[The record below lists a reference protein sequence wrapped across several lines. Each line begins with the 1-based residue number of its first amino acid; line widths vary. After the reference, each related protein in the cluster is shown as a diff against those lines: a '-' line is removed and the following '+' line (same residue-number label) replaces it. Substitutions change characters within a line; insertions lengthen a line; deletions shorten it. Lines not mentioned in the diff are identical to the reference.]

1 MANNNAIGFALEIPD
16 SVFSQLD
23 KAQRELDNLE
33 KKSASVSSSIVGH
46 FQSMANGVNPFIAKM
61 QEARNIMSGIE
72 FTDNSGVKNFA
83 SSIVEAANALNR
95 IGQTKS
101 PNNLFSSIDQT
112 QIQGLNNYIKKLQE
126 LSTKEETRSQ
136 KNIANSKKR
145 AQQVIDNY
153 NKEIA
158 AAQKAY
164 NEKQKMYDKL
174 WAQQEREQRST
185 VSGSLSYAQNAKTY
199 TERAKAIKYLETA
212 IKNLDRTDAQ
222 YEKNLKSLSTTYRNL
237 QKEQRAVESNYKT
250 LSNSQHHFINTT
262 DQLKRAVSLVFSVSQ
277 IRGYIA
283 KLAQVRGEFELQ
295 NRALQAILQ
304 NKEEADRLFGQ
315 ITELAVKSPFQL
327 KELVTYTK
335 QLAAYRVES
344 EKLFDTT
351 KMLAD
356 VSAGLGVDMQRLI
369 LAYGQVKAANY
380 LRGTELRQFSEAG
393 INILGELATYFT
405 EIEGRAI
412 SVGEVFEMV
421 SKRMVSFQDVENIFK
436 RITSEGGIFYNMQEI
451 QADTLAGMIS
461 NMQDSID
468 IMLNELG
475 TENEGLLKGSVALVR
490 EIVENWRTISVII
503 KSIGGPLLTY
513 KALSAIFVSFGKNH
527 VSIIKS
533 LQLAYR
539 NVVATVISM
548 QRGIQVA
555 ERYQQGFNKA
565 VRANVYV
572 AAASILIGVITAVVG
587 GIREANR
594 AQREFNKTVTEGLQ
608 SADQLSYNFK
618 RLADTITDVTASREE
633 QNAALKE
640 LQNTYQNLLPAQ
652 TLTIES
658 LKAMKGEYDSVTNAI
673 YAKIDAQTRE
683 KLVEQI
689 SENEYQDVLDRE
701 AKLVKNIEKTGVS
714 KNYAAR
720 IVADLRNA
728 FNALGITEFENYA
741 QQQQAI
747 TQLHET
753 LLERGK
759 YYSSDQFEITAPMF
773 SNLAAYVMELE
784 AYNRALNEANNIK
797 IAPSIRGGDTAIYKQ
812 LEEEYDA
819 ILKGHEKWKEENKD
833 NFDLVIELDE
843 ANKQELVKKLNNFIA
858 DIHNRIKTGKIS
870 SDDAV
875 IAQGIINQALDK
887 ISKINISD
895 QISQIN
901 DYRLEISKL
910 SGVDLGKLNV
920 TQMLDTETFSEY
932 VKRLEEDLASRKE
945 VLDVFDK
952 AAAKGQTV
960 PELQSKNLLL
970 GKDLEEYR
978 KEANAISSL
987 LDKIRLN
994 SKEISEAGSNKA
1006 ALDQLKEQISFI
1018 EKLSK
1023 EYKDLRKEYS
1033 ATEADAI
1040 IKNLPSFKETAKALG
1055 LEKIFVSMSF
1065 DANGILNA
1073 FKQLTIDG
1081 SADLSMALQQ
1091 AIEGK
1096 EAELSLSVQINK
1108 REQIEEEIQSLFEG
1122 YQLSIEFEDLG
1133 TSVDQ
1138 FKSMLKSLGLSDEQI
1153 GLLNLNTVSFDEL
1166 ITQLKNRVQELRDI
1180 GSEQSI
1186 ASAIKTEEQ
1195 ITEIQLKE
1203 AQKRLKELFTLRE
1216 KYNSNQEK
1224 VSAIKADISSWEAEL
1239 ARLEDIERKGEEVNQ
1254 EQKELLELRIQ
1265 NGKDTILQL
1274 ESEALQLTDFWRTL
1288 FGDLEDL
1295 SVNSLRQISS
1305 MVDQI
1310 ISNRKEIIGD
1320 KGQLVGYSSSYTDRD
1335 GIERQVTLTTEQYQR
1350 LLKQNNKVADEIQK
1364 KNPFVALFDAII
1376 KGKNEGETN
1385 LDYITRLESNLVDV
1399 SNAAFDVANNLA
1411 DIFGGDED
1419 TAAMLENIKG
1429 IADGAISLG
1438 TGIAKIAS
1446 GNPAAIITGAISAV
1460 GGIANIIKSI
1470 GSIGDNKKE
1479 QEIERQMKL
1488 VENLERSYEKLYETI
1503 ENGLSIDTY
1512 SQNAALIQ
1520 NLRRQIDSYQ
1530 AMIAAERDKKNSDSD
1545 RINEWQNS
1553 IDDLYSQINDLYDN
1567 LKVNL
1572 IGDFK
1577 SISQELGDAI
1587 AEAFSS
1593 GTDAATAWGDT
1604 VNEIIADIVKN
1615 IAIQKYLEPQIQQAV
1630 DQFYAQTMPKTQT
1643 ASILKDQLDTLY
1655 DEYESIKN
1663 NIPNSLPG
1671 LKERSNKLK
1680 ELEKQIAIAEKEY
1693 DNAVEA
1699 SMGEVPT
1706 ITQSIVDNFVGSLD
1720 SIGESFSNNPIW
1732 DIYEDLANKT
1742 NETNLSGLQ
1751 KGIQDISE
1759 TTAQALESLLNS
1771 IRFYVADN
1779 NTTFKN
1785 LYNQLFSN
1793 EDGANPMLAELRIQ
1807 TRLLTSIDKRLA
1819 GIIKS
1824 GHSMGSD
1831 GVKVFI

>member
-1 MANNNAIGFALEIPD
+1 MSLGSGGLESFIKKLKEAQGLLAGFKLGDTNGIGTQIKGIQE
-16 SVFSQLD
+16 
-23 KAQRELDNLE
+23 
-33 KKSASVSSSIVGH
+33 SAKG
-46 FQSMANGVNPFIAKM
+46 A
-61 QEARNIMSGIE
+61 
-72 FTDNSGVKNFA
+72 A
-83 SSIVEAANALNR
+83 SSIVDVANAVNKMNGSSFAT
-95 IGQTKS
+95 ITKDLEEFNKYWQNIQS
-101 PNNLFSSIDQT
+101 NPRLSTQQEKID
-112 QIQGLNNYIKKLQE
+112 IKKELNELKRLWNEQMQVSRELAQQNRENALSAKKLSNETRIASQKETNETTRKIQE
-126 LSTKEETRSQ
+126 LREENSQ
-136 KNIANSKKR
+136 IKLNS
-145 AQQVIDNY
+145 AAYQQY
-153 NKEIA
+153 A
-158 AAQKAY
+158 KA
-164 NEKQKMYDKL
+164 ML
-174 WAQQEREQRST
+174 MSEQT
-185 VSGSLSYAQNAKTY
+185 VSGRIKKIERLKTIREELLKTESKYASELDLVNKKIAALDAENKKVIGST
-199 TERAKAIKYLETA
+199 KKLEKEHKGFLNTA
-212 IKNLDRTDAQ
+212 A
-222 YEKNLKSLSTTYRNL
+222 
-237 QKEQRAVESNYKT
+237 
-250 LSNSQHHFINTT
+250 
-262 DQLKRAVSLVFSVSQ
+262 QLKRAIALVFSVSQ
-277 IRGYIA
+277 IRGYIT

-421 SKRMVSFQDVENIFK
+421 SKRMVSFQDVEKIFQK
-436 RITSEGGIFYNMQEI
+436 ITSEGGIFYNMQEI

-461 NMQDSID
+461 NMQDSMD

-490 EIVENWRTISVII
+490 EIVENWRTIAVII

-513 KALSAIFVSFGKNH
+513 KALSAVFVSLGKERL
-527 VSIIKS
+527 SIMQY
-533 LQLAYR
+533 LQLAYK
-539 NVVATVISM
+539 NLVATVIAT
-548 QRGIQVA
+548 RKGIDAAAVA
-555 ERYQQGFNKA
+555 QKGFNKA
-565 VRANVYV
+565 TMANVYF
-572 AAASILIGVITAVVG
+572 AAASILIGVITAIAS

-594 AQREFNKTVTEGLQ
+594 AQKEFNKTVTEGLQ

-673 YAKIDAQTRE
+673 YAKIEAQTQE
-683 KLVEQI
+683 KLVQQV
-689 SENEYQDVLDRE
+689 SENEYQDILDRE
-701 AKLVKNIEKTGVS
+701 AKLVKLLEEGGIS
-714 KNYAAR
+714 KSYAAR
-720 IVADLRNA
+720 IVAELRNE
-728 FNALGITEFENYA
+728 FNALGITEFDSSL
-741 QQQQAI
+741 QQQQFFQQLI
-747 TQLHET
+747 TKVKELA
-753 LLERGK
+753 K
-759 YYSSDQFEITAPMF
+759 YYSDIDWFGIDAPLF
-773 SNLAAYVMELE
+773 RNLAVYVRELE
-784 AYNRALNEANNIK
+784 AYAKALDEAKNTS
-797 IAPSIRGGDTAIYKQ
+797 IAPSIKGGDTAIYKQ

-833 NFDLVIELDE
+833 KFDLVIELDE
-843 ANKQELVKKLNNFIA
+843 ANKQELIKKLNNFIA
-858 DIHNRIKTGKIS
+858 DIQNRIKIGEIS

-901 DYRLEISKL
+901 DYRLAISKL

-960 PELQSKNLLL
+960 PELQSKNLLS
-970 GKDLEEYR
+970 GKDLGEYR

-1006 ALDQLKEQISFI
+1006 ALDELKEQISFI

-1040 IKNLPSFKETAKALG
+1040 IKNLPSFKKTAKALG

-1073 FKQLTIDG
+1073 LKKLTTDG

-1108 REQIEEEIQSLFEG
+1108 REQIEEEIQSLFDG
-1122 YQLSIEFEDLG
+1122 YQLSIEFEDMG
-1133 TSVDQ
+1133 ASVDQ

-1186 ASAIKTEEQ
+1186 ASAIKTEEK

-1203 AQKRLKELFTLRE
+1203 AQNRFKELLTLRE

-1224 VSAIKADISSWEAEL
+1224 VSAIKADMSSWEAEL

-1274 ESEALQLTDFWRTL
+1274 ESEALQLTEFWRTL

-1305 MVDQI
+1305 MVDEVINSATEIKGNKGQI
-1310 ISNRKEIIGD
+1310 I
-1320 KGQLVGYSSSYTDRD
+1320 GYTATYTDKD
-1335 GIERQVTLTTEQYQR
+1335 GIERQVTLTLEQYQR

-1364 KNPFVALFDAII
+1364 KNPFVALFDVII
-1376 KGKNEGETN
+1376 KGKNEGETT
-1385 LDYITRLESNLVDV
+1385 LDYIIRLKSNLLDV

-1429 IADGAISLG
+1429 IADGAVSLG
-1438 TGIAKIAS
+1438 TGIARIVE
-1446 GNPAAIITGAISAV
+1446 GDIIGGATSAIS
-1460 GGIANIIKSI
+1460 GIANIVKSI

-1479 QEIERQMKL
+1479 QEIERQIQL
-1488 VENLERSYEKLYETI
+1488 VENLQRSYERLYNTI
-1503 ENGLSIDTY
+1503 KNGLSIDTY
-1512 SQNAALIQ
+1512 SQNAALVK
-1520 NLRRQIDSYQ
+1520 NLKKQINSYQ
-1530 AMIAAERDKKNSDSD
+1530 AMIAAERDKKKSDSG

-1553 IDDLYSQINDLYDN
+1553 IDDLYSQISDLYDN

-1587 AEAFSS
+1587 AEAFRS

-1604 VNEIIADIVKN
+1604 VNDIIANMVKN
-1615 IAIQKYLEPQIQQAV
+1615 LAIQQYLEPQIQQVV
-1630 DQFYAQTMPKTQT
+1630 DQMFEQMLPKTTT
-1643 ASILKDQLDTLY
+1643 ANNLADQIETLRA
-1655 DEYESIKN
+1655 EYRELESSSASTPNEIK
-1663 NIPNSLPG
+1663 SKL
-1671 LKERSNKLK
+1671 ERLVA
-1680 ELEKQIAIAEKEY
+1680 LEKQIKALERQRDA
-1693 DNAVEA
+1693 ALTA
-1699 SMGEVPT
+1699 SEGEVPQ
-1706 ITQSIVDNFVGSLD
+1706 ITQSIIDNTIGQLQG
-1720 SIGESFSNNPIW
+1720 IGESFANNPVW
-1732 DIYEDLANKT
+1732 DIYENLVNQSSSG
-1742 NETNLSGLQ
+1742 NLSGLQ

-1779 NTTFKN
+1779 NTTFKT